1 MTASSIVTPTEVFKI
16 IDSTDP
22 QRFADLLTADAS
34 LTFANNPPMVGTDA
48 IVAGCGYF
56 YGTIKALRHTIR
68 NEWHQG
74 DDTIVELSVT
84 YDRLDGQ
91 TVTIPV
97 VSVWSTTDSGLIDDY
112 RVYFDLAP
120 VYA

>member
-1 MTASSIVTPTEVFKI
+1 MTTSSIATPTEIFQI
-16 IDSTDP
+16 IDSMDP
-22 QRFADLLTADAS
+22 QRFADRLTPDAK
-34 LTFANNPPMVGTDA
+34 LTFANNPTMVGTDA

-56 YGTIKALRHTIR
+56 YGTIKALHHTIR
-68 NEWHQG
+68 SQWQQG
-74 DDTIVELSVT
+74 NDTIVELSVT

-91 TVTIPV
+91 IVTIPV
-97 VSVWSTTDSGLIDDY
+97 VSVWSTNTDGVIDDY